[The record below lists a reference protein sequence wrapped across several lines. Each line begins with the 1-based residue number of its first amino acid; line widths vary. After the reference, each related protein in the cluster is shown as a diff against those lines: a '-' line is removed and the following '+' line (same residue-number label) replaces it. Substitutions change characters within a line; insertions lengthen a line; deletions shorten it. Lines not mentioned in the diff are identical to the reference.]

1 MPNISDMNIVIRQAS
16 AIKQM
21 RASAEQDV
29 ELNRQFIAQST
40 KVLNKKKQ
48 IQVKDMEPGYKSQ
61 MRPDEDKKSLMHPP
75 RERTASPDPDKH
87 EFDQISGGIFVD
99 IKV

>member
-1 MPNISDMNIVIRQAS
+1 MPNISDMNIVIGQAS

-29 ELNRQFIAQST
+29 ELNRQFISQAANA
-40 KVLNKKKQ
+40 VNKKKQ
-48 IQVKDMEPGYKSQ
+48 IQVKTMEPGYKSQ
-61 MRPDEDKKSLMHPP
+61 MRSDEDGKKLRSTP
-75 RERTASPDPDKH
+75 RESTASPDKH
-87 EFDQISGGIFVD
+87 EPVNAPGGTFID